1 MKKIFLTLI
10 VLFCTSFIYS
20 QNNKLQK
27 TEIKGDLTEVTFY
40 YEDGVIMQHGFY
52 TADGKLH
59 ASWESYNT
67 DGSLKC
73 YATYNYGVKVGI
85 WTYWNE
91 NKMTK
96 VTYDNNKIID
106 IKEVIIEKKAEN
118 NI

>member
-1 MKKIFLTLI
+1 MKKLLFIFGLL
-10 VLFCTSFIYS
+10 LFTSIIYS

-27 TEIKGDLTEVTFY
+27 TEIKGDLTEVTLY
-40 YEDGVIMQHGFY
+40 YENGTIMQHGFY
-52 TADGKLH
+52 TAEGKLH
-59 ASWESYNT
+59 ASWESYNQ
-67 DGSLKC
+67 DGTRKC
-73 YATYNYGVKVGI
+73 IATYNYGVKVGI

-106 IKEVIIEKKAEN
+106 IKEVINDKKIEN